1 MRKYL
6 NIITAYSIMLFLII
20 LVGIFQSWSTAL
32 TILNYC
38 LISAVMT
45 MGANIQWGY
54 AGLINFGIM
63 GYTALG
69 GLAVVLVS
77 VAPVPEAW
85 SAGGI
90 NMLLSL
96 FLIIGIVISVKFILK
111 KFRDKKYKNYL
122 IALSIILGVILIRIV
137 SSPGIEAIESVD
149 PAKTGFLGGLG
160 LPVLFSWIVGG
171 LLAAGLAFIVGKIAL
186 GLRADYLA
194 IATLLIAEIVV
205 SIVKHEDWL
214 ARGVKN
220 VIGLKRP
227 VPYEIDLQNSPWLIN
242 LVEKLNQGKLNLINS
257 VSEQKDVL
265 NQLVID
271 ASSIY
276 VKLCMTGLF
285 LTVVIIL
292 LIITQK
298 ALNSPWGRK
307 MRAIRDNEEAAGA
320 MGKNVVKEHLLIFIL
335 GSAIVG
341 LAGAMMVTNDG
352 LFTPGSYRPM
362 RYTFVIWVMVIVGGT
377 GNNFGAILGGFVV
390 WFLWVEA
397 GPMALFLI
405 NFFTTHLSDTNA
417 FKVHLIE
424 SAPYFRFLIIGIGL
438 LLMMRYRP
446 KGLIPEKI
454 NVKNFKCGFIF

>member
-1 MRKYL
+1 MKQYL
-6 NIITAYSIMLFLII
+6 NVLTAYSIMIILII
-20 LVGIFQSWSTAL
+20 LVGIFQSWSIAL

-77 VAPVPEAW
+77 VAPVEEAW
-85 SAGGI
+85 SVGGF
-90 NMLLSL
+90 NMM
-96 FLIIGIVISVKFILK
+96 ICIGVIAAMVFSIRHVLK
-111 KFRDKKYKNYL
+111 KIEKSKKRNYL
-122 IALSIILGVILIRIV
+122 IAGIIVIGLLLLRFI
-137 SSPGIEAIESVD
+137 SAPAIENIESVE

-160 LPVLFSWIVGG
+160 MPVLFSWIVGG
-171 LLAAGLAFIVGKIAL
+171 LFAGGLAYIVGKIAL

-205 SIVKHEDWL
+205 SIIKHEEWL

-227 VPYEIDLQNSPWLIN
+227 APYEIDLQTSPWFIN
-242 LVEKLNQGKLNLINS
+242 LVEKFHSSKLKLINS
-257 VSEQKDVL
+257 VSEKQDVL

-276 VKLCMTGLF
+276 VKLCFAGLF
-285 LTVVIIL
+285 LIVVIIL
-292 LIITQK
+292 LILTQK
-298 ALNSPWGRK
+298 ALYSPWGRK
-307 MRAIRDNEEAAGA
+307 MRAIRDNEEAASA
-320 MGKNVVKEHLLIFIL
+320 MGKNVVKEHLLIFVL
-335 GSAIVG
+335 GSAVVG
-341 LAGAMMVTNDG
+341 IAGAMMVTNDG

-377 GNNFGAILGGFVV
+377 GNNFGAILGGFFV
-390 WFLWVEA
+390 WFLWVQA
-397 GPMALFLI
+397 APIALFFINLLTAHLPETNEIKIHLI
-405 NFFTTHLSDTNA
+405 N
-417 FKVHLIE
+417 
-424 SAPYFRFLIIGIGL
+424 SAPYFRFLLIGIGL
-438 LLMMRYRP
+438 LLIMRYRP
-446 KGLIPEKI
+446 RGILPEKI
-454 NVKNFKCGFIF
+454 IKQ

>member
-227 VPYEIDLQNSPWLIN
+227 VPYEIDLQNSPWFIN

-271 ASSIY
+271 ASSVY

-285 LTVVIIL
+285 LSVVIIL
-292 LIITQK
+292 LITTQK

-417 FKVHLIE
+417 LKVHLIE

-454 NVKNFKCGFIF
+454 NVKKF

>member
-1 MRKYL
+1 MKNYL
-6 NIITAYSIMLFLII
+6 NVITAYLIMFVLII
-20 LVGIFQSWSTAL
+20 LVGIFQSWSIAL
-32 TILNYC
+32 TIFNYC
-38 LISAVMT
+38 MISAVMT

-77 VAPVPEAW
+77 VAPVPDAW
-85 SAGGI
+85 AVGGF
-90 NMLLSL
+90 NMMICLL
-96 FLIIGIVISVKFILK
+96 LIIGLVFAIKYVLNKFK
-111 KFRDKKYKNYL
+111 QSKYKNYF
-122 IALSIILGVILIRIV
+122 ISGIIVVGMILLRFISGPAIE
-137 SSPGIEAIESVD
+137 GIEAVE

-160 LPVLFSWIVGG
+160 MPVMFSWIVGG
-171 LLAAGLAFIVGKIAL
+171 FFAGGLAYVVGKIAL

-205 SIVKHEDWL
+205 SVIKHEDWL

-227 VPYEIDLQNSPWLIN
+227 VPYEVDLQNSQWFIN
-242 LVEKLNQGKLNLINS
+242 LVEKFNSTKLNLIS
-257 VSEQKDVL
+257 TVSEKQDLL

-271 ASSIY
+271 ASSVY
-276 VKLCMTGLF
+276 VKLCMAGLF
-285 LTVVIIL
+285 LSVVIIL

-298 ALNSPWGRK
+298 ALYSPWGRK
-307 MRAIRDNEEAAGA
+307 MRAIRDNEAAASA
-320 MGKNVVKEHLLIFIL
+320 MGKNIVKEHLLIFIL
-335 GSAIVG
+335 GSAVVG
-341 LAGAMMVTNDG
+341 IAGAMMVTNDG

-390 WFLWVEA
+390 WFLWVQA

-405 NFFTTHLSDTNA
+405 NFFTAHLPETNMIKA
-417 FKVHLIE
+417 HLIE
-424 SAPYFRFLIIGIGL
+424 SAPYFRFLMIGIGL
-438 LLMMRYRP
+438 LVIMRFRP
-446 KGLIPEKI
+446 QGILPEKI
-454 NVKNFKCGFIF
+454 IKQ

>member
-1 MRKYL
+1 MKQYT
-6 NIITAYSIMLFLII
+6 NVITAYLIMFMLII
-20 LVGIFQSWSTAL
+20 LVGIFQSWSLAL

-45 MGANIQWGY
+45 IGANIQWGY

-77 VAPVPEAW
+77 VAPVGEAW
-85 SAGGI
+85 RVGGLNI
-90 NMLLSL
+90 MICLGV
-96 FLIIGIVISVKFILK
+96 IIGMVFSVRFSLK
-111 KFRDKKYKNYL
+111 KIEKSKKRNYL
-122 IALSIILGVILIRIV
+122 IAAIIVIGILLLRLI
-137 SSPGIEAIESVD
+137 SAPAIESIEAVE

-160 LPVLFSWIVGG
+160 LPVLFSWIAGAF
-171 LLAAGLAFIVGKIAL
+171 LAAGLAFVVGKIAL

-205 SIVKHEDWL
+205 SIIKHEDWL

-227 VPYEIDLQNSPWLIN
+227 APYEINLQQTPWFID
-242 LVEKLNQGKLNLINS
+242 LVEKFHSGKLALINS
-257 VSEQKDVL
+257 VSEKQEVL
-265 NQLVID
+265 NQLVIN

-276 VKLCMTGLF
+276 VKLCFTGLF
-285 LTVVIIL
+285 LTVVVIL
-292 LIITQK
+292 LIVTQK
-298 ALNSPWGRK
+298 ALYSPWGRM

-320 MGKNVVKEHLLIFIL
+320 MGKNVVKQHLLIFIL

-341 LAGAMMVTNDG
+341 IAGAMMVTNDG

-377 GNNFGAILGGFVV
+377 GNNFGAILGGFFV

-397 GPMALFLI
+397 APIALFII
-405 NFFTTHLSDTNA
+405 NLFTSHLPETNEIR
-417 FKVHLIE
+417 VHLIN
-424 SAPYFRFLIIGIGL
+424 SAPYFRFLMIGIGL
-438 LLMMRYRP
+438 LVIMRFRP
-446 KGLIPEKI
+446 QGILPEKI
-454 NVKNFKCGFIF
+454 IKN

>member
-1 MRKYL
+1 MRNYE
-6 NIITAYSIMLFLII
+6 NVITAYIIMFLLII
-20 LVGIFQSWSTAL
+20 CVGLFQSWSIAL

-45 MGANIQWGY
+45 IGANMQWGY

-77 VAPVPEAW
+77 VEPVKKAW
-85 SAGGI
+85 QAGGLNI
-90 NMLLSL
+90 LLSMWV
-96 FLIIGIVISVKFILK
+96 IIIMVISIRFILK
-111 KFRDKKYKNYL
+111 KFNKTKTRSL
-122 IALSIILGVILIRIV
+122 GILSILIFGIYIIRITAT
-137 SSPGIEAIESVD
+137 PGIEAIEAVD
-149 PAKTGFLGGLG
+149 PARYGFLGGLG
-160 LPVLFSWIVGG
+160 LPVLLSWIVGAFF
-171 LLAAGLAFIVGKIAL
+171 AAGLALIVGKIAL

-205 SIVKHEDWL
+205 SIIKHEEWL

-227 VPYEIDLQNSPWLIN
+227 APYEIDLQRSEWFIKIVEKIN
-242 LVEKLNQGKLNLINS
+242 LGKLDLIQS
-257 VSEQKDVL
+257 ISDRQDALK
-265 NQLVID
+265 QMVID

-276 VKLCMTGLF
+276 VKLCFTGLF
-285 LTVVIIL
+285 LSVVIIL

-298 ALNSPWGRK
+298 ALYSPWGRK
-307 MRAIRDNEEAAGA
+307 MRAIRDNEEAASA
-320 MGKNVVKEHLLIFIL
+320 MGKNIVKEHLLIFVL

-397 GPMALFLI
+397 APIALFLI
-405 NFFTTHLSDTNA
+405 NIFTAHLPETHGL
-417 FKVHLIE
+417 KVHLTE
-424 SAPYFRFLIIGIGL
+424 SAPYFRFLLIGIGL
-438 LLMMRYRP
+438 LMIMRYRP
-446 KGLIPEKI
+446 QAIIPEKI
-454 NVKNFKCGFIF
+454 IKQ

>member
-1 MRKYL
+1 MRQYS
-6 NIITAYSIMLFLII
+6 NVITAYLIMIILII
-20 LVGIFQSWSTAL
+20 LVGIFQSWSIAL

-77 VAPVPEAW
+77 VAPVEEAW
-85 SAGGI
+85 KVGGF
-90 NMLLSL
+90 NMILCVGI
-96 FLIIGIVISVKFILK
+96 IIGIILSVRYAMQKIEKSK
-111 KFRDKKYKNYL
+111 KRNYI
-122 IALSIILGVILIRIV
+122 IAAIIITGLLLIRFI
-137 SSPGIEAIESVD
+137 SAPAIEGIESVE
-149 PAKTGFLGGLG
+149 PAKTGYLGGLG
-160 LPVLFSWIVGG
+160 MPVLFSWIVGG
-171 LLAAGLAFIVGKIAL
+171 LFAAGLAFIIGKVAL

-205 SIVKHEDWL
+205 HIIKHEEWL

-227 VPYEIDLQNSPWLIN
+227 APYEIDLQSSPWFIN
-242 LVEKLNQGKLNLINS
+242 LVEKFHSTKLELINS
-257 VSEQKDVL
+257 VAERQDVL
-265 NQLVID
+265 KQLVID
-271 ASSIY
+271 ASSVY
-276 VKLCMTGLF
+276 VKLCFTGLF

-292 LIITQK
+292 LILTQK
-298 ALNSPWGRK
+298 ALYSPWGRK
-307 MRAIRDNEEAAGA
+307 MRAIRDNEEAASA

-335 GSAIVG
+335 GSAVVG
-341 LAGAMMVTNDG
+341 IAGAMMVTNDG

-390 WFLWVEA
+390 WFLWVQA
-397 GPMALFLI
+397 APIALFIINLFTSYLPETNEIKIHLI
-405 NFFTTHLSDTNA
+405 N
-417 FKVHLIE
+417 

-438 LLMMRYRP
+438 LIIMRYRP
-446 KGLIPEKI
+446 QGVIPEKI
-454 NVKNFKCGFIF
+454 IKH

>member
-1 MRKYL
+1 MRQYTNVISAYL
-6 NIITAYSIMLFLII
+6 IMFTLII
-20 LVGIFQSWSTAL
+20 IVGIFQSWSIAL

-45 MGANIQWGY
+45 IGANIQWGY

-69 GLAVVLVS
+69 GLAVVLIS
-77 VAPVPEAW
+77 VAPVDEAW
-85 SAGGI
+85 SIGGI
-90 NMLLSL
+90 NMMICLV
-96 FLIIGIVISVKFILK
+96 LIVSMIFSIRYITK
-111 KFRDKKYKNYL
+111 KIAPSKKKNYL
-122 IALSIILGVILIRIV
+122 IVLIIVVGILLLRII
-137 SSPGIEAIESVD
+137 SGPAIEGIESVE

-160 LPVLFSWIVGG
+160 LPVLISWVGG
-171 LLAAGLAFIVGKIAL
+171 AFLAAGLAFVVGKVAL

-205 SIVKHEDWL
+205 SIIKHEDWL

-227 VPYEIDLQNSPWLIN
+227 APYEIDLQRSQWFIE
-242 LVEKLNQGKLNLINS
+242 LVEKFHSSKLSLVDS
-257 VSEQKDVL
+257 ATQKQEML
-265 NQLVID
+265 SQLVID
-271 ASSIY
+271 ASSVY
-276 VKLCMTGLF
+276 VKLCFTGLF
-285 LTVVIIL
+285 LSVVIIL
-292 LIITQK
+292 LILTQK
-298 ALNSPWGRK
+298 ALYSPWGRM

-320 MGKNVVKEHLLIFIL
+320 MGKNVVKQHLLIFIL

-341 LAGAMMVTNDG
+341 IAGAMMVTNDG

-397 GPMALFLI
+397 APIALFFI
-405 NFFTTHLSDTNA
+405 NLFTSHLPETNEIR
-417 FKVHLIE
+417 VHLIN
-424 SAPYFRFLIIGIGL
+424 SAPYFRFLMIGIGL
-438 LLMMRYRP
+438 LIIMRFRP
-446 KGLIPEKI
+446 QGILPEKI
-454 NVKNFKCGFIF
+454 IKN

>member
-1 MRKYL
+1 MRNYY
-6 NIITAYSIMLFLII
+6 NIIIAYSIMMLLII
-20 LVGIFQSWSTAL
+20 LVGIFQSWSIAL
-32 TILNYC
+32 TIFNYC
-38 LISAVMT
+38 MISAVMT

-85 SAGGI
+85 GAGGI
-90 NMLLSL
+90 NMLACLG
-96 FLIIGIVISVKFILK
+96 LIIIMILSVRYILK
-111 KFRDKKYKNYL
+111 NIQKSNKRNYYV
-122 IALSIILGVILIRIV
+122 AGVIIIGLILIKII
-137 SSPGIEAIESVD
+137 SGPAIEQIEAVD

-160 LPVLFSWIVGG
+160 MPVLFSWIVGG
-171 LLAAGLAFIVGKIAL
+171 LFAAGLAFIVGKVAL

-205 SIVKHEDWL
+205 SIIKHEDWL

-227 VPYEIDLQNSPWLIN
+227 APYEIDLQTSSWFIN
-242 LVEKLNQGKLNLINS
+242 LVEKFHSKKLEL
-257 VSEQKDVL
+257 VSSLTERQDLL

-271 ASSIY
+271 ASSVY
-276 VKLCMTGLF
+276 VKLCFAGLF
-285 LTVVIIL
+285 LIVVIIL

-298 ALNSPWGRK
+298 ALYSPWGRM
-307 MRAIRDNEEAAGA
+307 MRAIRDNEEAASA
-320 MGKNVVKEHLLIFIL
+320 MGKNVVKQHLFIFIL

-341 LAGAMMVTNDG
+341 IAGAMMVTNDG

-397 GPMALFLI
+397 APIALFFI
-405 NFFTTHLSDTNA
+405 NLFTAHLPETNEI
-417 FKVHLIE
+417 KVHLIN
-424 SAPYFRFLIIGIGL
+424 SAPYFRFLLVGIGL
-438 LLMMRYRP
+438 LFIMRFRP
-446 KGLIPEKI
+446 QGLIPEKI
-454 NVKNFKCGFIF
+454 IKQ

>member
-1 MRKYL
+1 MKQYL
-6 NIITAYSIMLFLII
+6 NVITAYIIMFILII
-20 LVGIFQSWSTAL
+20 LVGIFQSWSQAL
-32 TILNYC
+32 SILNYC

-45 MGANIQWGY
+45 IGANIQWGY

-85 SAGGI
+85 KAGGL
-90 NMLLSL
+90 NMLVCVAVIIGMIYSIRYSLSKIKKSKKRNY
-96 FLIIGIVISVKFILK
+96 LIIGI
-111 KFRDKKYKNYL
+111 
-122 IALSIILGVILIRIV
+122 IIFGLILIRVI
-137 SSPGIEAIESVD
+137 SGPAIENIEAVE

-160 LPVLFSWIVGG
+160 MPILFSWIVGAF
-171 LLAAGLAFIVGKIAL
+171 LAGGLAYIIGKIAL

-205 SIVKHEDWL
+205 SIIKHEDWL

-227 VPYEIDLQNSPWLIN
+227 VPYEVDLQNTPWFIN
-242 LVEKLNQGKLNLINS
+242 LVEKFNSGKLNVINS
-257 VSEQKDVL
+257 ISEKQDALK
-265 NQLVID
+265 QLVID
-271 ASSIY
+271 ASSVY

-292 LIITQK
+292 LVITQK
-298 ALNSPWGRK
+298 ALYSPWGRK
-307 MRAIRDNEEAAGA
+307 MRAIRDNEEAASA

-335 GSAIVG
+335 GSAVVG

-397 GPMALFLI
+397 APIALFLI
-405 NFFTTHLSDTNA
+405 NFFTSNLAETNA
-417 FKVHLIE
+417 LKVHLIE
-424 SAPYFRFLIIGIGL
+424 SAPYFRFLMIGIGVL
-438 LLMMRYRP
+438 LIMRYRP
-446 KGLIPEKI
+446 QGILPEKI
-454 NVKNFKCGFIF
+454 IKN

>member
-1 MRKYL
+1 MRNYS
-6 NIITAYSIMLFLII
+6 NVIVAYSIMLVLIM
-20 LVGIFQSWSTAL
+20 LVGVLQSWSIAL

-45 MGANIQWGY
+45 IGANIQWGY

-77 VAPVPEAW
+77 VDPIQKAW
-85 SAGGI
+85 KAGGLNI
-90 NMLLSL
+90 LICFWISVVIVVLVRYLLKHFKKSKYRTYGIS
-96 FLIIGIVISVKFILK
+96 FVIIGGILLL
-111 KFRDKKYKNYL
+111 RSTA
-122 IALSIILGVILIRIV
+122 I
-137 SSPGIEAIESVD
+137 PGIEAIESVD
-149 PAKTGFLGGLG
+149 PAKSGFLGGLG
-160 LPVLFSWIVGG
+160 LPVLFSWIVGA
-171 LLAAGLAFIVGKIAL
+171 LLAGGLAFIVGKIAL

-205 SIVKHEDWL
+205 SIIKHEEWL

-227 VPYEIDLQNSPWLIN
+227 APYEIDLQTSQWFIN
-242 LVEKLNQGKLNLINS
+242 LVEKFHSKKLSLINS
-257 VSEQKDVL
+257 LSDKQDAL
-265 NQLVID
+265 NQMVIE

-276 VKLCMTGLF
+276 VKLCFTGLF
-285 LTVVIIL
+285 LSVVIIL

-298 ALNSPWGRK
+298 ALYSPWGRK
-307 MRAIRDNEEAAGA
+307 MRAIRDNEEAASA
-320 MGKNVVKEHLLIFIL
+320 MGKNIVKEHLLIFIL

-341 LAGAMMVTNDG
+341 IAGAMMVTNDG

-397 GPMALFLI
+397 APIALFLI
-405 NFFTTHLSDTNA
+405 NLFTSHLPETNA
-417 FKVHLIE
+417 IKAHLIE
-424 SAPYFRFLIIGIGL
+424 SAPYFRFLLVGIGL
-438 LLMMRYRP
+438 LMIMRYRP
-446 KGLIPEKI
+446 KGILPEKI
-454 NVKNFKCGFIF
+454 EIK

>member
-1 MRKYL
+1 MRNYS
-6 NIITAYSIMLFLII
+6 NIIAAYSIMLVLII
-20 LVGIFQSWSTAL
+20 LVGVFQSWSIAL

-45 MGANIQWGY
+45 IGANIQWGY

-85 SAGGI
+85 NAGGI
-90 NMLLSL
+90 NLLICLFVIFAITFSVKIFAKKLKSL
-96 FLIIGIVISVKFILK
+96 KNKTLIITAIIVFGVLLI
-111 KFRDKKYKNYL
+111 RL
-122 IALSIILGVILIRIV
+122 IAD
-137 SSPGIEAIESVD
+137 PAIEAIESVD

-160 LPVLFSWIVGG
+160 LPVLLSWIVGG
-171 LLAAGLAFIVGKIAL
+171 LFAAGVAFVVGKIAL

-194 IATLLIAEIVV
+194 IATLLIAEIIV
-205 SIVKHEDWL
+205 SIIKHEDWL

-227 VPYEIDLQNSPWLIN
+227 APYEIDLQNSQWFIN
-242 LVEKLNQGKLNLINS
+242 FVEKLNSSKLNFAKS
-257 VSEQKDVL
+257 VSEYQDLLK
-265 NQLVID
+265 QLVID
-271 ASSIY
+271 ASSVY
-276 VKLCMTGLF
+276 VKLCFTGLF
-285 LTVVIIL
+285 LIVVISL
-292 LIITQK
+292 LVLTQR
-298 ALNSPWGRK
+298 ALYSPWGRK
-307 MRAIRDNEEAAGA
+307 MRAIRDNEISASA
-320 MGKNVVKEHLLIFIL
+320 MGKNVVKEHLLIFVL

-377 GNNFGAILGGFVV
+377 GNNFGAILGGFAV
-390 WFLWVEA
+390 WFLWVQA
-397 GPMALFLI
+397 APISLFLI
-405 NFFTTHLSDTNA
+405 NILTSHLPETNEL
-417 FKVHLIE
+417 KVHLIN

-438 LLMMRYRP
+438 LLIMRYRP
-446 KGLIPEKI
+446 QGILPEKI
-454 NVKNFKCGFIF
+454 VKQ